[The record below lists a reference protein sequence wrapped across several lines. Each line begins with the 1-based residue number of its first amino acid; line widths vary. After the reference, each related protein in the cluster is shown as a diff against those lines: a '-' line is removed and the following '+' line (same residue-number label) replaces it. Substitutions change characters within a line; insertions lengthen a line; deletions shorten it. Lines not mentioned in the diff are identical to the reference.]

1 MALTNKSLA
10 SLLILTIWAIHALS
24 RPLNEEYVLK
34 RHEEWMA
41 QHGRVYNDALEK
53 ERRYKVF
60 RSNLEYIENFNKGVD
75 RGYKLAINK
84 FGDLSNDEFRKM
96 YTGYNRQT
104 SKVTSTS
111 EATPTSFEYGN
122 LTAVPTSMDWRKN
135 GVVTPVKN
143 QDRCGCCWAFST
155 VAAIEGITK
164 LKTGKL
170 VSLSEQE
177 LVDCD
182 INGENQGCN
191 GGLMDSA
198 FEFIKSNHGL
208 TTEANYPYEGIDG
221 TCNKKKAATAAATI
235 TGYKNVPANNEKAL
249 LQAVASQPVSVAI
262 EGSSYS
268 FQFYSTGVFT
278 GDCGTYLD
286 HAVTAIGY
294 GTNTDGTKYWL
305 IKNSWGTGWGENG
318 YMKIQRETKA
328 SEGLCGIA
336 MMASYPTA

>member
-1 MALTNKSLA
+1 MAFTNKCLA
-10 SLLILTIWAIHALS
+10 SLLILTIWAIHALC

-41 QHGRVYNDALEK
+41 QHGRVYKDALEK
-53 ERRYKVF
+53 ERRYNIFKN
-60 RSNLEYIENFNKGVD
+60 NLEYIENFNKGVD

-84 FGDLSNDEFRKM
+84 FGDLTNDEFRRR
-96 YTGYNRQT
+96 YTGFKRQT
-104 SKVTSTS
+104 SRVTSTS
-111 EATPTSFEYGN
+111 EATSFEYGN

-135 GVVTPVKN
+135 GAVTPVKN
-143 QDRCGCCWAFST
+143 QDSCGCCWAFSA

-170 VSLSEQE
+170 ISLSEQE
-177 LVDCD
+177 LLDCD

-198 FEFIKSNHGL
+198 FEFIKSNRGL
-208 TTEANYPYEGIDG
+208 TTEANYPYEGMEN
-221 TCNKKKAATAAATI
+221 TCKQKNAAAAAATI
-235 TGYKNVPANNEKAL
+235 TGYKDVPANNEKAL
-249 LQAVASQPVSVAI
+249 LQAVANQPVSVAL
-262 EGSSYS
+262 EGTDYN

-278 GDCGTYLD
+278 GDCGTDLD

-305 IKNSWGTGWGENG
+305 IKNSWGTRWGESG
-318 YMKIQRETKA
+318 YMKIQRDSGAK
-328 SEGLCGIA
+328 EGLCGLA
-336 MMASYPTA
+336 MLASYPTA

>member
-1 MALTNKSLA
+1 
-10 SLLILTIWAIHALS
+10 
-24 RPLNEEYVLK
+24 
-34 RHEEWMA
+34 
-41 QHGRVYNDALEK
+41 
-53 ERRYKVF
+53 
-60 RSNLEYIENFNKGVD
+60 
-75 RGYKLAINK
+75 
-84 FGDLSNDEFRKM
+84 M

-104 SKVTSTS
+104 SKVMSTS
-111 EATPTSFEYGN
+111 EAATTSFEYAN

-135 GVVTPVKN
+135 GAVTPVKD
-143 QDRCGCCWAFST
+143 QGRC
-155 VAAIEGITK
+155 AIEGITK

-182 INGENQGCN
+182 INGENQGCS

-198 FEFIKSNHGL
+198 FDFIKSNHGL

-235 TGYKNVPANNEKAL
+235 TGYKIVPANNENAL
-249 LQAVASQPVSVAI
+249 LQAVTSQAVSVGI
-262 EGSSYS
+262 EGSGYS
-268 FQFYSTGVFT
+268 FQFYSTSVFT